1 MQGCVRKRDAILI
14 EVVAY
19 ANLATEGITT
29 RVKIDFV
36 ILVIT
41 SLYQDGHVQIGITDG
56 IDDTNFETEV
66 RQRHDDTINLVAIL
80 TKLLTDLQSVLTC
93 LNART
98 ARGRS
103 VFRQNDVFVTTLVQR
118 LQQLFTNILCQFR
131 VKIGARSDYHAKTC
145 LSVSHINYVLVILS
159 TD

>member
-56 IDDTNFETEV
+56 IDNTNFETDCFEIGFTGWNSSGNPKGV
-66 RQRHDDTINLVAIL
+66 NPFSSLIRHN
-80 TKLLTDLQSVLTC
+80 
-93 LNART
+93 
-98 ARGRS
+98 GR
-103 VFRQNDVFVTTLVQR
+103 
-118 LQQLFTNILCQFR
+118 I
-131 VKIGARSDYHAKTC
+131 RSAP
-145 LSVSHINYVLVILS
+145 I
-159 TD
+159 